1 MLRSESKQVDTF
13 VDLHTCMCIYNY
25 IYIHMSIYIHISLI
39 YVYIHM
45 SCIRVAFRHT
55 CEYSHNVYWQH
66 ATYTRIQVHVA
77 YIHVHVREYMYMLI
91 FAHAKIRVH
100 TYVHYILHASVLDAH
115 TNLDIDILNIHMY
128 SHVSAYM
135 HLFRIVCW
143 WCRLNH
149 DAPTSLI
156 Y

>member
-1 MLRSESKQVDTF
+1 M
-13 VDLHTCMCIYNY
+13 Y
-25 IYIHMSIYIHISLI
+25 IYTCT
-39 YVYIHM
+39 
-45 SCIRVAFRHT
+45 CIRVAFRHT

-66 ATYTRIQVHVA
+66 ATYTRIQVHA
-77 YIHVHVREYMYMLI
+77 SYIHVHVREYMYMLI

-128 SHVSAYM
+128 SHVSTYM
-135 HLFRIVCW
+135 HLFLIVCW

-149 DAPTSLI
+149 DAPAQHTKPCKRTSTPKQIKTI
-156 Y
+156 YISQRIFGSGSRNIP